1 LLQSLGRCGRNKALR
16 HKMGAGF
23 LPNADPLQTHLCN
36 HPFIALKKIMTA
48 ESVSTASSTAAA
60 AANSIDLATVTKL
73 ARLSRLALTEEEKG
87 VYAAELTNILGWI
100 EQLLSID
107 VGDVK
112 PMTSVLDQPL
122 RLREDRVTE
131 GDLSQQ
137 VLSNAPQAST
147 GFYVTPS
154 VIE

>member
-1 LLQSLGRCGRNKALR
+1 
-16 HKMGAGF
+16 
-23 LPNADPLQTHLCN
+23 
-36 HPFIALKKIMTA
+36 MTA
-48 ESVSTASSTAAA
+48 ESVSTASSTPA

-122 RLREDRVTE
+122 RLREDKVTE

>member
-1 LLQSLGRCGRNKALR
+1 
-16 HKMGAGF
+16 MGASYS
-23 LPNADPLQTHLCN
+23 PNTDAPPKLATT
-36 HPFIALKKIMTA
+36 PFIAPKKIMTA
-48 ESVSTASSTAAA
+48 DSVPTASSTPVA

-107 VGDVK
+107 VGNVS
-112 PMTSVLDQPL
+112 PMTSVLDQRQ
-122 RLREDRVTE
+122 RLRDDMVTE

-137 VLSNAPQAST
+137 VLSNAPQSST

>member
-1 LLQSLGRCGRNKALR
+1 
-16 HKMGAGF
+16 MGAGF

-36 HPFIALKKIMTA
+36 HSFIALKKIMTA
-48 ESVSTASSTAAA
+48 ESVSTASSTAA

-107 VGDVK
+107 VGDVS
-112 PMTSVLDQPL
+112 PMTSVLDQRQ
-122 RLREDRVTE
+122 RLRDDMVTE

-137 VLSNAPQAST
+137 VLSNAPQSST